1 MANRADAFALA
12 ERSSR
17 SAPWVDT
24 LTVRLLAHGVH
35 EVTRLAKR
43 AYARLSAFDL
53 PGPTGATPV
62 ALMAT
67 RTAQG
72 LARAFEIGAAKDFT
86 APEPP
91 SSLEIAA
98 LDGLVRELL
107 AE

>member
-1 MANRADAFALA
+1 M
-12 ERSSR
+12 
-17 SAPWVDT
+17 
-24 LTVRLLAHGVH
+24 RLLANGVA
-35 EVTRLAKR
+35 EVTPLAKR

-62 ALMAT
+62 SVMVT

-72 LARAFEIGAAKDFT
+72 LARAFEAGAAKGFA

-91 SSLEIAA
+91 SRLEIAA

-107 AE
+107 ADEEPAARGAWRNDGDLAERAIG